1 MTDTTQSAR
10 PEEIWILGASGR
22 IGSAV
27 TANLAAEGLKPVLVG
42 RESDGDRLRKTA
54 ADLGSRVVIANG
66 IDGIAAEITRQRP
79 AVVFNGMG
87 NYAETAPVIARAC
100 MPGGHY
106 LDLAA
111 DLTAVPRL
119 LDLGQEA
126 EQAGSTLVT
135 GSGFGVLATEAVVI
149 KLCEDRPA
157 PAAVRVD
164 ALASVSLSAGVVG
177 AAFAASMIDMFATGG
192 RRYTEGRMVTSRL
205 GADLRNL
212 TLPDGEQA
220 KSAGAPTAELLAAH
234 RASNAPSV
242 TVTTGMAPTSRA
254 VRAVAPLV
262 GKLLSIEPLRRF
274 ALGRMAKAKMKES
287 PAPAVT
293 RGGTRWSRGPTAP
306 AGKAGCVP
314 TTAWPTPPRWQ
325 PRWPP
330 ALPAARAGRA
340 PTHPAPCSVPASP
353 SRRADSSSSTTPPA
367 PPGANRSWT
376 DEVPVSHPNTR
387 LPVHGRRLLADRVR
401 AGRPV
406 THVADDMGISRV
418 TGYKWVRHMALRA
431 RIVVACD
438 ALRDDGSPVSVAGV
452 AASVGCRGRRRR
464 SGGAGSLRTGSRGSR
479 ANDDPMPFVWTLTAA
494 PILESLAGHCQRIN
508 DSGH

>member
-42 RESDGDRLRKTA
+42 RESNSDRLRKTA

-287 PAPAVT
+287 PAPRRHSWGHAVVT
-293 RGGTRWSRGPTAP
+293 WADGTRREGW
-306 AGKAGCVP
+306 
-314 TTAWPTPPRWQ
+314 
-325 PRWPP
+325 
-330 ALPAARAGRA
+330 L
-340 PTHPAPCSVPASP
+340 
-353 SRRADSSSSTTPPA
+353 RADD
-367 PPGANRSWT
+367 G
-376 DEVPVSHPNTR
+376 
-387 LPVHGRRLLADRVR
+387 
-401 AGRPV
+401 
-406 THVADDMGISRV
+406 
-418 TGYKWVRHMALRA
+418 MAYTA
-431 RIVVACD
+431 
-438 ALRDDGSPVSVAGV
+438 SV
-452 AASVGCRGRRRR
+452 AASVAARLARGEGRP
-464 SGGAGSLRTGSRGSR
+464 GAYTPGALFGAGLAEQAGGQFLLHDTTGPTRGEPVM
-479 ANDDPMPFVWTLTAA
+479 D
-494 PILESLAGHCQRIN
+494 
-508 DSGH
+508 

>member
-1 MTDTTQSAR
+1 MTDTTRSAR
-10 PEEIWILGASGR
+10 PEEIWILGAGGR

-27 TANLAAEGLKPVLVG
+27 TANLAAQGLEPVLVG
-42 RESDGDRLRKTA
+42 RERDGDALHKTA
-54 ADLGSRVVIANG
+54 ADLGSRVVVANG

-79 AVVFNGMG
+79 AVVFNGIG

-119 LDLGQEA
+119 LDLGREA
-126 EQAGSTLVT
+126 ERAGSTLVT

-192 RRYTEGRMVTSRL
+192 RRYTDGRMVTARL

-212 TLPDGEQA
+212 TLPDGEHA

-234 RASNAPSV
+234 RASKAPSV
-242 TVTTGMAPTSRA
+242 TVTTGMAPTSPV

-274 ALGRMAKAKMKES
+274 ALSRTAKAKMKET
-287 PAPAVT
+287 PAPRRHSWGHAVVT
-293 RGGTRWSRGPTAP
+293 WADGTRREGW
-306 AGKAGCVP
+306 
-314 TTAWPTPPRWQ
+314 
-325 PRWPP
+325 
-330 ALPAARAGRA
+330 LRAGDGMA
-340 PTHPAPCSVPASP
+340 YTAS
-353 SRRADSSSSTTPPA
+353 
-367 PPGANRSWT
+367 
-376 DEVPVSHPNTR
+376 
-387 LPVHGRRLLADRVR
+387 
-401 AGRPV
+401 
-406 THVADDMGISRV
+406 
-418 TGYKWVRHMALRA
+418 
-431 RIVVACD
+431 
-438 ALRDDGSPVSVAGV
+438 V
-452 AASVGCRGRRRR
+452 AASVAARLARGEGRP
-464 SGGAGSLRTGSRGSR
+464 GAYTPGALFGAGLAEQAGGQFLLPESTGATGGGPVT
-479 ANDDPMPFVWTLTAA
+479 D
-494 PILESLAGHCQRIN
+494 
-508 DSGH
+508 

>member
-10 PEEIWILGASGR
+10 PEEIWILGAGGR

-27 TANLAAEGLKPVLVG
+27 TANLAAQGLKPVLVG
-42 RESDGDRLRKTA
+42 RESGGDRLRKTA

-66 IDGIAAEITRQRP
+66 VDSIAAEITRQRP
-79 AVVFNGMG
+79 AVVFNGIG

-192 RRYTEGRMVTSRL
+192 RRYADGRMVTSRL
-205 GADLRNL
+205 GADLHNL
-212 TLPDGEQA
+212 TLPDGQQA
-220 KSAGAPTAELLAAH
+220 KSAVAPTAELLAAH
-234 RASNAPSV
+234 RASHAPSV

-262 GKLLSIEPLRRF
+262 GKLLSVEPLRRF
-274 ALGRMAKAKMKES
+274 ALSQMAKAKMKET
-287 PAPAVT
+287 PAPRRHSWGHAVVT
-293 RGGTRWSRGPTAP
+293 WADGTRREGW
-306 AGKAGCVP
+306 
-314 TTAWPTPPRWQ
+314 
-325 PRWPP
+325 
-330 ALPAARAGRA
+330 L
-340 PTHPAPCSVPASP
+340 
-353 SRRADSSSSTTPPA
+353 RADD
-367 PPGANRSWT
+367 G
-376 DEVPVSHPNTR
+376 
-387 LPVHGRRLLADRVR
+387 
-401 AGRPV
+401 
-406 THVADDMGISRV
+406 
-418 TGYKWVRHMALRA
+418 MAYTA
-431 RIVVACD
+431 
-438 ALRDDGSPVSVAGV
+438 SV
-452 AASVGCRGRRRR
+452 AASVAAHLARGEGRPGAYTPGALFGADLAEQAGGQFLLHDTTGPSRR
-464 SGGAGSLRTGSRGSR
+464 GPVV
-479 ANDDPMPFVWTLTAA
+479 D
-494 PILESLAGHCQRIN
+494 
-508 DSGH
+508 

>member
-27 TANLAAEGLKPVLVG
+27 TANLAAQGLKPVLVG
-42 RESDGDRLRKTA
+42 RERDGDRLRKTA

-66 IDGIAAEITRQRP
+66 IDSIAAEITRQRP
-79 AVVFNGMG
+79 AVVFNGIG
-87 NYAETAPVIARAC
+87 NYAQTAPVIARAC

-119 LDLGQEA
+119 LDLDQEA

-149 KLCEDRPA
+149 KLCQDRPT

-192 RRYTEGRMVTSRL
+192 RRYADGRMVTSRL
-205 GADLRNL
+205 GADLQDL
-212 TLPDGEQA
+212 ALPDGERA

-242 TVTTGMAPTSRA
+242 TVTTGMAPTSHA

-274 ALGRMAKAKMKES
+274 ALSRLAKAKMKES
-287 PAPAVT
+287 PAPRRHSWGHAVVDWAD
-293 RGGTRWSRGPTAP
+293 GTRREGW
-306 AGKAGCVP
+306 
-314 TTAWPTPPRWQ
+314 
-325 PRWPP
+325 
-330 ALPAARAGRA
+330 L
-340 PTHPAPCSVPASP
+340 
-353 SRRADSSSSTTPPA
+353 RADD
-367 PPGANRSWT
+367 G
-376 DEVPVSHPNTR
+376 
-387 LPVHGRRLLADRVR
+387 
-401 AGRPV
+401 
-406 THVADDMGISRV
+406 
-418 TGYKWVRHMALRA
+418 MAYTA
-431 RIVVACD
+431 
-438 ALRDDGSPVSVAGV
+438 SV
-452 AASVGCRGRRRR
+452 AASVAARLARGEGRP
-464 SGGAGSLRTGSRGSR
+464 GAYTPGALFGAGLAEQAGGQFLLHDTTGPTPGGP
-479 ANDDPMPFVWTLTAA
+479 AMD
-494 PILESLAGHCQRIN
+494 
-508 DSGH
+508 

>member
-10 PEEIWILGASGR
+10 SEEIWILGAGGR

-27 TANLAAEGLKPVLVG
+27 TANLAAQGLKPVLVG

-66 IDGIAAEITRQRP
+66 IDSIAAEITRQRP
-79 AVVFNGMG
+79 AVVFNGIG
-87 NYAETAPVIARAC
+87 NCAETAPVIARAC

-192 RRYTEGRMVTSRL
+192 RRYTDGCMVASRL
-205 GADLRNL
+205 GADLQNL

-254 VRAVAPLV
+254 VWAVAPLA

-274 ALGRMAKAKMKES
+274 ALGQMAKAKMKES
-287 PAPAVT
+287 PAPRRHSWGHAVVTWADGTRREGWLRADDGMAYTASVAATVAGKLARGEGRPGAYTPGALFGAGLAEQAGGQFLLHDTTGPT
-293 RGGTRWSRGPTAP
+293 RGG
-306 AGKAGCVP
+306 
-314 TTAWPTPPRWQ
+314 
-325 PRWPP
+325 
-330 ALPAARAGRA
+330 
-340 PTHPAPCSVPASP
+340 
-353 SRRADSSSSTTPPA
+353 
-367 PPGANRSWT
+367 
-376 DEVPVSHPNTR
+376 PVM
-387 LPVHGRRLLADRVR
+387 D
-401 AGRPV
+401 
-406 THVADDMGISRV
+406 
-418 TGYKWVRHMALRA
+418 
-431 RIVVACD
+431 
-438 ALRDDGSPVSVAGV
+438 
-452 AASVGCRGRRRR
+452 
-464 SGGAGSLRTGSRGSR
+464 
-479 ANDDPMPFVWTLTAA
+479 
-494 PILESLAGHCQRIN
+494 
-508 DSGH
+508 

>member
-10 PEEIWILGASGR
+10 PEEIWILGAGGR

-27 TANLAAEGLKPVLVG
+27 TANLAAQGLKPVLVG

-66 IDGIAAEITRQRP
+66 IDSIVAEITRQRP
-79 AVVFNGMG
+79 AVVFNGIG

-119 LDLGQEA
+119 LDLGREA

-149 KLCEDRPA
+149 KLCEDRPV

-192 RRYTEGRMVTSRL
+192 RRYTDGRMVTSRL
-205 GADLRNL
+205 GADLQNL

-220 KSAGAPTAELLAAH
+220 KSASAPTAELLAAH

-274 ALGRMAKAKMKES
+274 ALSRMAKAKMKES
-287 PAPAVT
+287 PAPRRHSWGHAVVT
-293 RGGTRWSRGPTAP
+293 WADGTRREGW
-306 AGKAGCVP
+306 
-314 TTAWPTPPRWQ
+314 
-325 PRWPP
+325 
-330 ALPAARAGRA
+330 L
-340 PTHPAPCSVPASP
+340 
-353 SRRADSSSSTTPPA
+353 RADD
-367 PPGANRSWT
+367 G
-376 DEVPVSHPNTR
+376 
-387 LPVHGRRLLADRVR
+387 
-401 AGRPV
+401 
-406 THVADDMGISRV
+406 
-418 TGYKWVRHMALRA
+418 MAYTA
-431 RIVVACD
+431 
-438 ALRDDGSPVSVAGV
+438 SV
-452 AASVGCRGRRRR
+452 AASVAAHLARGEGRP
-464 SGGAGSLRTGSRGSR
+464 GAYTPGALFGAGLAEQAGGQFLLHDTTGPTRGGPVM
-479 ANDDPMPFVWTLTAA
+479 D
-494 PILESLAGHCQRIN
+494 
-508 DSGH
+508 

>member
-1 MTDTTQSAR
+1 MTDTTRSAR
-10 PEEIWILGASGR
+10 REEIWILGAGGR

-27 TANLAAEGLKPVLVG
+27 TANLAAQGLKPVLVG
-42 RESDGDRLRKTA
+42 RESDDDRLRRTA

-79 AVVFNGMG
+79 AVVFNGIG

-119 LDLGQEA
+119 LDLGREA

-149 KLCEDRPA
+149 KLCEDRPT

-177 AAFAASMIDMFATGG
+177 AAFAASMIGMFATGG
-192 RRYTEGRMVTSRL
+192 RRYTDGRMVTSRL
-205 GADLRNL
+205 GADLQQL

-262 GKLLSIEPLRRF
+262 GKLLSVEPLRRF
-274 ALGRMAKAKMKES
+274 ALSGMAKAKMKES
-287 PAPAVT
+287 PAPRRHSWGHAVVTWADGTRREGWLRADDGMDYTASVAATVAAHLARGEGRPGAYTPGALFGADLAEQAGGQFLLHDTTGT
-293 RGGTRWSRGPTAP
+293 RGG
-306 AGKAGCVP
+306 
-314 TTAWPTPPRWQ
+314 
-325 PRWPP
+325 
-330 ALPAARAGRA
+330 
-340 PTHPAPCSVPASP
+340 
-353 SRRADSSSSTTPPA
+353 
-367 PPGANRSWT
+367 
-376 DEVPVSHPNTR
+376 PVM
-387 LPVHGRRLLADRVR
+387 D
-401 AGRPV
+401 
-406 THVADDMGISRV
+406 
-418 TGYKWVRHMALRA
+418 
-431 RIVVACD
+431 
-438 ALRDDGSPVSVAGV
+438 
-452 AASVGCRGRRRR
+452 
-464 SGGAGSLRTGSRGSR
+464 
-479 ANDDPMPFVWTLTAA
+479 
-494 PILESLAGHCQRIN
+494 
-508 DSGH
+508 

>member
-1 MTDTTQSAR
+1 MTDTTQSGR

-27 TANLAAEGLKPVLVG
+27 TANLAAQGLKPVLVG

-66 IDGIAAEITRQRP
+66 IDSIAAEITRQRP
-79 AVVFNGMG
+79 AVVFNGIG
-87 NYAETAPVIARAC
+87 NYAQTAPVIARAC
-100 MPGGHY
+100 MPGGRY

-119 LDLGQEA
+119 LDLDQEA

-177 AAFAASMIDMFATGG
+177 AAFAASMIDMLATGG
-192 RRYTEGRMVTSRL
+192 RRYIDGRMVPSRL
-205 GADLRNL
+205 GADLQDL
-212 TLPDGEQA
+212 TLPDGERA

-242 TVTTGMAPTSRA
+242 TVTNGMAPTPHA

-274 ALGRMAKAKMKES
+274 ALSRLAKAKMKES
-287 PAPAVT
+287 PAPRRHSWGHAVVT
-293 RGGTRWSRGPTAP
+293 WADGTRREGW
-306 AGKAGCVP
+306 
-314 TTAWPTPPRWQ
+314 
-325 PRWPP
+325 
-330 ALPAARAGRA
+330 L
-340 PTHPAPCSVPASP
+340 
-353 SRRADSSSSTTPPA
+353 RADD
-367 PPGANRSWT
+367 G
-376 DEVPVSHPNTR
+376 
-387 LPVHGRRLLADRVR
+387 
-401 AGRPV
+401 
-406 THVADDMGISRV
+406 
-418 TGYKWVRHMALRA
+418 MAYTA
-431 RIVVACD
+431 
-438 ALRDDGSPVSVAGV
+438 SV
-452 AASVGCRGRRRR
+452 AASVAARLARGEGRP
-464 SGGAGSLRTGSRGSR
+464 GAYTPGALFGAGLAEQAGGQFLLHDTTGPTRGGP
-479 ANDDPMPFVWTLTAA
+479 AMD
-494 PILESLAGHCQRIN
+494 
-508 DSGH
+508 

>member
-10 PEEIWILGASGR
+10 PEEIWILGAGGR

-27 TANLAAEGLKPVLVG
+27 TANLAAQGLKPVLVG

-66 IDGIAAEITRQRP
+66 IDSIAAEITRQRP
-79 AVVFNGMG
+79 AVVFNGIG

-119 LDLGQEA
+119 LDLGREA

-149 KLCEDRPA
+149 KLCEDRPV

-192 RRYTEGRMVTSRL
+192 RRYTDGRMVTSRL
-205 GADLRNL
+205 GADLQNL

-242 TVTTGMAPTSRA
+242 TVTSGMAPTSRA

-274 ALGRMAKAKMKES
+274 ALSRMAKAKMKES
-287 PAPAVT
+287 PAPRRHSWGHAVVT
-293 RGGTRWSRGPTAP
+293 WADGTRREGW
-306 AGKAGCVP
+306 
-314 TTAWPTPPRWQ
+314 
-325 PRWPP
+325 
-330 ALPAARAGRA
+330 L
-340 PTHPAPCSVPASP
+340 
-353 SRRADSSSSTTPPA
+353 RADD
-367 PPGANRSWT
+367 G
-376 DEVPVSHPNTR
+376 
-387 LPVHGRRLLADRVR
+387 
-401 AGRPV
+401 
-406 THVADDMGISRV
+406 
-418 TGYKWVRHMALRA
+418 MAYTA
-431 RIVVACD
+431 
-438 ALRDDGSPVSVAGV
+438 SV
-452 AASVGCRGRRRR
+452 AASVAAHLARGEGRP
-464 SGGAGSLRTGSRGSR
+464 GAYTPGALFGAGLAEQAGGQFLLHDTTGPTRGGPVM
-479 ANDDPMPFVWTLTAA
+479 D
-494 PILESLAGHCQRIN
+494 
-508 DSGH
+508 

>member
-10 PEEIWILGASGR
+10 PEEIWILGAGGR

-27 TANLAAEGLKPVLVG
+27 TANLAAQGLKPVLVG

-66 IDGIAAEITRQRP
+66 IDSIAAEITRQRP
-79 AVVFNGMG
+79 AVVFNGIG

-119 LDLGQEA
+119 LDLGREA

-149 KLCEDRPA
+149 KLCEDRPV

-192 RRYTEGRMVTSRL
+192 RRYTDGRMVTSRL
-205 GADLRNL
+205 GADLQNL

-274 ALGRMAKAKMKES
+274 ALSRMAKAKMKES
-287 PAPAVT
+287 PAPRRHSWGHAVVT
-293 RGGTRWSRGPTAP
+293 WADGTRREGW
-306 AGKAGCVP
+306 
-314 TTAWPTPPRWQ
+314 
-325 PRWPP
+325 
-330 ALPAARAGRA
+330 L
-340 PTHPAPCSVPASP
+340 
-353 SRRADSSSSTTPPA
+353 RADD
-367 PPGANRSWT
+367 G
-376 DEVPVSHPNTR
+376 
-387 LPVHGRRLLADRVR
+387 
-401 AGRPV
+401 
-406 THVADDMGISRV
+406 
-418 TGYKWVRHMALRA
+418 MAYTA
-431 RIVVACD
+431 
-438 ALRDDGSPVSVAGV
+438 SV
-452 AASVGCRGRRRR
+452 AASVAAHLARGEGRP
-464 SGGAGSLRTGSRGSR
+464 GAYTPGALFGAGLAEQAGGQFLLHDTTGPTRGGPVM
-479 ANDDPMPFVWTLTAA
+479 D
-494 PILESLAGHCQRIN
+494 
-508 DSGH
+508 